1 MAARKSLLPIF
12 LLFVSV
18 NGLSIVFRER
28 MEARG
33 FDVDLI
39 IWANLILCALT
50 LFSHYLLYKGMRART
65 TAGFLK
71 AVYGSFL
78 FKLLLV
84 GGAVAVYVFTHRDT
98 ANKASLITSMMLYL
112 VYTAVEVRSLLK
124 LSRPQKNA

>member
-12 LLFVSV
+12 LLFVIV

-28 MEARG
+28 LESRG
-33 FDVDLI
+33 FDIDLI

-84 GGAVAVYVFTHRDT
+84 GGLVATYVFTHRDS
-98 ANKASLITSMMLYL
+98 ANKASLISSMVLYL
-112 VYTAVEVRSLLK
+112 VYTAVEVRSLLM